1 VSESGVVA
9 TSTNS
14 ALLPG
19 TEVIRIDPRYFRPAE
34 VDLLIGDATK
44 AKINLGWAPRHTLSE
59 LVSEMVTSDIAL
71 FRREVYL
78 QEGGF
83 GIKSRFE

>member
-1 VSESGVVA
+1 MRKYDWKSRKCDRLETYNFLKFNRKTVQDAPTIS
-9 TSTNS
+9 
-14 ALLPG
+14 
-19 TEVIRIDPRYFRPAE
+19 
-34 VDLLIGDATK
+34 LLIGDATK
-44 AKINLGWAPRHTLSE
+44 AKTSLGWEPRHTLSE